1 MSRTNLE
8 NIIPI
13 YRIGD
18 GYAIAKD
25 GSVTVGFIL
34 TLPEYDTLSKADFR
48 DDGSGDGMRLYTQLE
63 AAIKDLDEGYTFHQQ
78 DIIYYA
84 PQDLPHYDNY
94 LSKTVNRMYN
104 GKRWLSN
111 KSYMFITKQ
120 KSISIQSDYS
130 DEAIDKIVS
139 VIKRFRAALSQF
151 SPRRMDDKDWLE
163 YLRDFF
169 SMQGRCALD
178 LSFQDQK
185 FGNYKMAG
193 IAVLA
198 DPHIKSLRDKVRNN
212 ATSSPYAQRFNAL
225 VSPLCWSVP
234 CYKIINNIISREDP
248 VAIRKHLKTFTRNI
262 AFLGKAAASHIA
274 SAETMAE
281 IIETGESLPVYHH
294 FNAFL
299 IYPEN
304 EETAI
309 EDKLDI
315 ALEKM
320 QIAPTRLSLDFEHI
334 FMSSIGG
341 CCSGLEFPLDMYP
354 TFLDEVTVFSNLE
367 ADYAQARDGIVLNDT
382 HGKPV
387 VVDIFNETMRN
398 SQISN
403 RNFTAIGPSGSGKSV
418 SANKLISGLVQTDEY
433 FNFILDDG
441 ESYEMLHYL
450 MGEKSGYMRMTPTGE
465 ELSFNPFLIPFVDPK
480 NDSEKLLVPELEML
494 TSLILLLWDQNN
506 GLGLKDDPGKTAY
519 IKKLLYDFY
528 SLRYEQR
535 TEYVNFDSFYKYI
548 IQQHERGTL
557 NDKYFDFDSFE
568 LVLHQYSKEGE
579 WSLLLNSQNNS
590 LNLAPQL
597 RMCIVELKAVSNVKS
612 IYKIVLYLVMLMAKK
627 VLAEAP
633 TKYKI
638 FWLDEAWKLLD
649 DPYFGDFIKYLYK
662 TIRKEDSGI
671 GLIVQ
676 DVPDIIHSEHHEAI
690 INNSDTMFF
699 LSHEGKEANLKKYQ
713 SELSLTSRDL
723 EIILSM
729 KKSDHAI
736 CIRQGAHTT
745 EYIVQLSHEELALY
759 TTSKE
764 HKATIK
770 KYIDQY
776 NGNVQ
781 MAINAFCHAQ
791 NK

>member
-1 MSRTNLE
+1 M
-8 NIIPI
+8 
-13 YRIGD
+13 
-18 GYAIAKD
+18 
-25 GSVTVGFIL
+25 
-34 TLPEYDTLSKADFR
+34 
-48 DDGSGDGMRLYTQLE
+48 
-63 AAIKDLDEGYTFHQQ
+63 
-78 DIIYYA
+78 
-84 PQDLPHYDNY
+84 
-94 LSKTVNRMYN
+94 
-104 GKRWLSN
+104 
-111 KSYMFITKQ
+111 
-120 KSISIQSDYS
+120 
-130 DEAIDKIVS
+130 
-139 VIKRFRAALSQF
+139 
-151 SPRRMDDKDWLE
+151 
-163 YLRDFF
+163 
-169 SMQGRCALD
+169 
-178 LSFQDQK
+178 
-185 FGNYKMAG
+185 
-193 IAVLA
+193 
-198 DPHIKSLRDKVRNN
+198 
-212 ATSSPYAQRFNAL
+212 
-225 VSPLCWSVP
+225 
-234 CYKIINNIISREDP
+234 
-248 VAIRKHLKTFTRNI
+248 
-262 AFLGKAAASHIA
+262 
-274 SAETMAE
+274 
-281 IIETGESLPVYHH
+281 
-294 FNAFL
+294 
-299 IYPEN
+299 
-304 EETAI
+304 
-309 EDKLDI
+309 
-315 ALEKM
+315 
-320 QIAPTRLSLDFEHI
+320 
-334 FMSSIGG
+334 
-341 CCSGLEFPLDMYP
+341 
-354 TFLDEVTVFSNLE
+354 
-367 ADYAQARDGIVLNDT
+367 
-382 HGKPV
+382 
-387 VVDIFNETMRN
+387 
-398 SQISN
+398 
-403 RNFTAIGPSGSGKSV
+403 
-418 SANKLISGLVQTDEY
+418 
-433 FNFILDDG
+433 
-441 ESYEMLHYL
+441 
-450 MGEKSGYMRMTPTGE
+450 
-465 ELSFNPFLIPFVDPK
+465 
-480 NDSEKLLVPELEML
+480 VPELEML
-494 TSLILLLWDQNN
+494 ASLILLLWDQNN